1 MQPVI
6 KKKRSYLAQYGA
18 LEMEK
23 IVVGDIEAIGTC
35 RKKRRLFTH
44 SCEGAGNSTSSLST
58 S

>member
-35 RKKRRLFTH
+35 RKKKTVIYPL
-44 SCEGAGNSTSSLST
+44 L
-58 S
+58 

>member
-23 IVVGDIEAIGTC
+23 IVVGDIEAIRTC

-44 SCEGAGNSTSSLST
+44 SCEILRISKLNVW
-58 S
+58 